1 MADEMELSKV
11 TLEIFSKLEQKWL
24 SHCDAAKK
32 TRVLSID
39 GGGTTGIV
47 AGAALVHLE
56 DQIRVK
62 VGDPNARIAD
72 FFDLIAGTG
81 IGAVL
86 ASMLA
91 ADDGSG
97 RPLFSAREAVAFL
110 TDRNSEL
117 FKQKCFSGVISRRFS
132 GRSMDK
138 VLKEAFKREDGRIL
152 TLKDACKPLLVPCF
166 DLKSG
171 APFVFSRADASESP
185 SFDFELWQVCRATAA
200 TPGLFNPF
208 DLKSVDGKTSCS
220 AIDGGLVMNNP
231 TAAAVT
237 HVLHNKRDFP
247 SVNGVED
254 LLVLSLGNGPSVG
267 RKLLRRRNGECSAS
281 SIVNIALDGVSE
293 TVDQM
298 LGNAFC
304 WNRTDYI
311 RIQANGLTSGKT
323 VGPREEVLTER
334 GVESLPFGGKRLLT
348 ETNGERIENLAQRL
362 VASGRSS
369 LPPSPCKDSAVSPLA
384 NGR

>member
-1 MADEMELSKV
+1 MELSKV

-117 FKQKCFSGVISRRFS
+117 FKQKCFSGVFSRRFS

-138 VLKEAFKREDGRIL
+138 ACSTRSISNPSTAKHPAPQSMED
-152 TLKDACKPLLVPCF
+152 
-166 DLKSG
+166 
-171 APFVFSRADASESP
+171 
-185 SFDFELWQVCRATAA
+185 
-200 TPGLFNPF
+200 
-208 DLKSVDGKTSCS
+208 
-220 AIDGGLVMNNP
+220 
-231 TAAAVT
+231 
-237 HVLHNKRDFP
+237 
-247 SVNGVED
+247 
-254 LLVLSLGNGPSVG
+254 
-267 RKLLRRRNGECSAS
+267 
-281 SIVNIALDGVSE
+281 
-293 TVDQM
+293 
-298 LGNAFC
+298 
-304 WNRTDYI
+304 
-311 RIQANGLTSGKT
+311 
-323 VGPREEVLTER
+323 
-334 GVESLPFGGKRLLT
+334 
-348 ETNGERIENLAQRL
+348 
-362 VASGRSS
+362 
-369 LPPSPCKDSAVSPLA
+369 
-384 NGR
+384 